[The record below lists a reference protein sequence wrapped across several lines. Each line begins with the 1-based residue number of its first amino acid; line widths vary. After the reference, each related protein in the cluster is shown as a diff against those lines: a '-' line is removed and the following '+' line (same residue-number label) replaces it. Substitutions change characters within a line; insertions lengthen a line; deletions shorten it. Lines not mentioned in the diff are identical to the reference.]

1 MMRSHWSRLWMGG
14 LLCLGLLGC
23 GSMKAPGSGA
33 DEGQR
38 LHALFEA
45 EWEWGLQSRPEMAT
59 WVGDRRY
66 ADRLAD
72 VSEQATAARDAHAR
86 AWLAQLE
93 AVKRDALSA
102 EDQLS
107 LDIALHQARDEVAGQ
122 AYPGLRTL
130 TLSPVFG
137 AHTLLAGL
145 LRSSPAETEADL
157 KAMLARLAAYPLRV
171 DQEIARLQRGAAA
184 GWRHSRP
191 VVERVIEQIDVQ
203 LKSTAPAQ
211 SPFFEP
217 FTRPGSV
224 EVRQLRAQLAP
235 QAAALISQ
243 QILPAQR
250 KLRDYLVQQYLPG
263 APALGAM
270 SGYPQGDAAYR
281 YLVKS
286 RTTTDL
292 DPERIHAIGQERLA
306 QLHAQMDNIRRE
318 VGFAG
323 DFAGFVKHLN
333 TDKRFFL
340 TSEAAL
346 LAGYRDILKR
356 IEPELPRVFA
366 ELPRAPMGVRAYPA
380 FMGPD
385 AAASYNGPTLDGSR
399 AGWFNAATLGLA
411 TKPTWA
417 METLAAHE
425 GVPGHH
431 LQVARATELSK
442 LPKFRRSGGY
452 VAFNEGWALYAEV
465 LAGDLGLY
473 ADPYSR
479 FGHLQ
484 AQAFRAARLVVDTG
498 LHAKGWSRRQAI
510 DLIVEQTGMDRN
522 QVTFEVD
529 RYLAM
534 PAQALGYMIGQLKIM
549 ELRDRAKRQL
559 GERFDIRR
567 FHNAVIDNGSLPL
580 PVLERL
586 IDAWI
591 AKEMQ
596 R

>member
-1 MMRSHWSRLWMGG
+1 MIRHHVARLLAGA
-14 LLCLGLLGC
+14 LLCAGLLGC
-23 GSMKAPGSGA
+23 GSAHMPAAGST
-33 DEGQR
+33 EGQR
-38 LHALFEA
+38 LHAMFEA
-45 EWEWGLQSRPEMAT
+45 EWEWDLQARPEMAT
-59 WVGDRRY
+59 WVGDPRH
-66 ADRLAD
+66 ADRLSD
-72 VSEQATAARDAHAR
+72 VSEAALAAQDAHAR

-93 AVKRDALSA
+93 AVKRDAL
-102 EDQLS
+102 DTQDRLS
-107 LDIALHQARDEVAGQ
+107 LDIALHQARDEVAAQ
-122 AYPGLRTL
+122 AHPGLRHL
-130 TLSPVFG
+130 SLSPVFG
-137 AHTLLAGL
+137 AHTLLSGL
-145 LRSSPAETEADL
+145 LRSSRADTEADL
-157 KAMLARLAAYPLRV
+157 QAMLKRMAAYPKRV
-171 DQEIARLQRGAAA
+171 DQEIARLQRGVAG

-191 VVERVIEQIDVQ
+191 VVERVIAQIDVQ
-203 LKSTAPAQ
+203 LKPADPKE
-211 SPFFEP
+211 SPFYEP
-217 FTRPGSV
+217 FTRPGSADV
-224 EVRQLRAQLAP
+224 QRLRQQMAP
-235 QAAALISQ
+235 QAATLITQ

-281 YLVKS
+281 NLVKS

-292 DPERIHAIGQERLA
+292 DPERIHAIGRERLA
-306 QLHAQMDNIRRE
+306 QLHAQMDGIRRE
-318 VGFAG
+318 VGFQG
-323 DFAGFVKHLN
+323 DFAAFVKHLN

-340 TSEAAL
+340 GSEAAL

-356 IEPELPRVFA
+356 IEPELPKVFA

-385 AAASYNGPTLDGSR
+385 AAASYNGPALDGSR
-399 AGWFNAATLGLA
+399 AGWFNAATLGFES
-411 TKPTWA
+411 KPTWA
-417 METLAAHE
+417 MEALAAHE

-431 LQVARATELSK
+431 LQVARAVELAN

-473 ADPYSR
+473 TDPYSR

-498 LHAKGWSRRQAI
+498 LHAKGWTRQQAI
-510 DLIVEQTGMDRN
+510 DLMVKQTGMDPN
-522 QVTFEVD
+522 QISFEVD

-549 ELRDRAKRQL
+549 ELRDRAKQRL
-559 GERFDIRR
+559 GARFDIRR

-586 IDAWI
+586 IDEWI
-591 AKEMQ
+591 AKEAA